1 MLSSALSSLPYPSAL
16 VYAGKLLWTNDDT
29 VDWERECEDMPH
41 SMEDWVKQTYRET
54 SQHYTKENSGESR
67 VLADMLEKEIY
78 TV

>member
-41 SMEDWVKQTYRET
+41 AMEDWVK
-54 SQHYTKENSGESR
+54 
-67 VLADMLEKEIY
+67 
-78 TV
+78 